1 MSFTK
6 TLKYAV
12 LAPIAAGI
20 LGLTGTPAY
29 SCNDP
34 KHKDIS
40 LEAVTD
46 ANYNAQNSAA
56 IKQKYYAFD
65 PRAPERAYAQKSE
78 ERAAFYGM
86 SRRSGVDQKA
96 FTELED
102 VVYRMAH
109 NDERA
114 LRNTYAH
121 LHPLAIQAFNFNKY
135 MHTGPQSR
143 DTSRHLV
150 ADKINV
156 FTADEQMAL
165 AGVLSQAGYKVHS
178 TEELMA
184 AVSDLYAIFS
194 KNIREDKDYHA
205 MSFVRRGAELGLAIY
220 GIKHFGKGGKNDPKP
235 YNNNI
240 KGGNITGG
248 NRVGPRG
255 GK

>member
-46 ANYNAQNSAA
+46 ANYNAQSAAA

-65 PRAPERAYAQKSE
+65 PRAPERAYVQESE
-78 ERAAFYGM
+78 PKAAFYGM

-102 VVYRMAH
+102 VIYRMAH

-143 DTSRHLV
+143 ETSRHLV

-178 TEELMA
+178 TEELVA

-194 KNIREDKDYHA
+194 KNIRQDKDYHA
-205 MSFVRRGAELGLAIY
+205 AILAKEVGAAALIGFGISGLG
-220 GIKHFGKGGKNDPKP
+220 GGKDNPKP